1 MGPSTVVLKF
11 ARDGQEPALAEE
23 AFLYEHYLS
32 PSAASSHQQPIAPK
46 FYGHFSS
53 DEHRILVLSY
63 AGTPLESFDQ
73 LTVDAKTHLFAQ
85 VQTLHAIGI
94 VHGDLVP
101 NNVTRDDDGKTTII
115 DFSHSWLHNCER
127 QKKQAGYCDEL
138 RSFTRQLGLA
148 ES

>member
-23 AFLYEHYLS
+23 ALLYEHYLS
-32 PSAASSHQQPIAPK
+32 PLAASSKQQPVAPK

-73 LTVDAKTHLFAQ
+73 LTVDAKTHLFDQ

-101 NNVTRDDDGKTTII
+101 NNVTRDDDGMTTII
-115 DFSHSWLHNCER
+115 DFSHSWLHDCER
-127 QKKQAGYCDEL
+127 RKKQAGYCDEL
-138 RSFTRQLGLA
+138 RSFRSQLGLA